1 MSLLT
6 KALVLREKN
15 AIPTVEDFFLP
26 PMRNNQVTVKIHAAA
41 LNHRDVWIQQGLYAK
56 IQYPTIVGSDGCGYV
71 SDVAE
76 GVSESLIG
84 QRVIIHPSL
93 MWGDDIKAQS
103 NNFQVLGMPTY
114 GTFAHHCIVDADRV
128 YAAPSYLSDAECA
141 ALPLAG
147 LTAWRALMTQ
157 GKAQSHHKVLITGI
171 GGGVALCAAQ
181 FALALGAEVWVTSG
195 SQDKITMAQHL
206 GAKGGILYSE
216 PDFGKSLMK
225 SMGGFDIIVDG
236 TGGETFNHALE
247 AIKPGGTIVI
257 YGATAGTPNNVNIH
271 RIFWKQVHIIGSTM
285 GNDND
290 FAEMLAFVSQH
301 RIKPIIAKTFL
312 LEQGAEAFRYLQS
325 GAQTGKV
332 VLLMENM

>member
-1 MSLLT
+1 MSLVT

-15 AIPTVEDFFLP
+15 GMPIVEDFLLP
-26 PMRNNQVTVKIHAAA
+26 AMRNNQVTVKIHAAA

-56 IQYPTIVGSDGCGYV
+56 IQYPAIVGSDGCGYV
-71 SDVAE
+71 CDVSE

-93 MWGDDIKAQS
+93 FWGDDMKAQS
-103 NNFQVLGMPTY
+103 NNFHVLGMPTY

-147 LTAWRALMTQ
+147 LTAWRALMNQ
-157 GKAQSHHKVLITGI
+157 GKAQSRHKILITGI
-171 GGGVALCAAQ
+171 GGGVALFAAQ
-181 FALALGAEVWVTSG
+181 CALALGAEVWVTSG
-195 SQDKITMAQHL
+195 SQDKISMAQHL

-225 SMGGFDIIVDG
+225 AMGGFDIIVDG
-236 TGGETFNHALE
+236 TGGETLNHALE

-285 GNDND
+285 GNDSD
-290 FAEMLAFVSQH
+290 FAEMLAFVTQY
-301 RIKPIIAKTFL
+301 RIKPIIAKTL
-312 LEQGAEAFRYLQS
+312 YLEQGAEAFRYLHS
-325 GAQTGKV
+325 GAQTGKI